1 MNGIITKRS
10 FNVPVEKLFK
20 MFSQREHIKNWWGPD
35 GFTNTFYEFN
45 FFDGGKWHYTMHGP
59 DGKGYENESAFE
71 TIKENELIALHHISK
86 PEYRSEYSFS
96 APGNN
101 TSLLLWKMEF
111 IEEKA
116 YEALK
121 GIIPEK
127 NEENLNRLEKEL
139 EKVK

>member
-1 MNGIITKRS
+1 
-10 FNVPVEKLFK
+10 
-20 MFSQREHIKNWWGPD
+20 
-35 GFTNTFYEFN
+35 
-45 FFDGGKWHYTMHGP
+45 MHGP
-59 DGKGYENESAFE
+59 DGKGYENESAFK

-96 APGNN
+96 ATGNN